1 MPTTTFLVILLLMA
15 VKLFGSLVIHSVFTD
30 RHTIRTIVALLALA
44 GWIQFLVG
52 MGIILLA
59 NLAVLG
65 ESLYMCS
72 TAVLM
77 LKIHHTRMRR
87 VAVRLAVITIVGT
100 VTI

>member
-1 MPTTTFLVILLLMA
+1 MTKFLVIRLLMA

-52 MGIILLA
+52 MGIILLV

-65 ESLYMCS
+65 GSLFMLR
-72 TAVLM
+72 TAVLI
-77 LKIHHTRMRR
+77 LKILHTRMRR
-87 VAVRLAVITIVGT
+87 VAVRVAVITIVGT